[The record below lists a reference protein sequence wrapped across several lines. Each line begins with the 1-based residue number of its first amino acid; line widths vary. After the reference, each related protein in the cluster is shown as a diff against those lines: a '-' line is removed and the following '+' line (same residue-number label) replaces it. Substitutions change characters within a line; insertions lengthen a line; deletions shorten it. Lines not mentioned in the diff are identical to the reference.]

1 MKNANFTAKIGVLIE
16 IQIIYWEGHSMI
28 EFLSL
33 VSTEFKPLERNYQH
47 LRHPPE
53 KELSVG
59 FRLLFAL
66 LAVIRIIEWFFLKKS
81 LNQSV

>member
-33 VSTEFKPLERNYQH
+33 VSTEFKPLEGYY
-47 LRHPPE
+47 
-53 KELSVG
+53 
-59 FRLLFAL
+59 
-66 LAVIRIIEWFFLKKS
+66 
-81 LNQSV
+81 